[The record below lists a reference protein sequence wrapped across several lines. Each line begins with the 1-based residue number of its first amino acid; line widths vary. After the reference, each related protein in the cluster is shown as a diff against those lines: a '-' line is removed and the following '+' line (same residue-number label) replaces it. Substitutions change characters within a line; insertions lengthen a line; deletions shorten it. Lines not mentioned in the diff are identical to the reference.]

1 MSTLKAN
8 AYLDSSG
15 GTTATINGITPIS
28 LNTLNASGS
37 APVYACRA
45 WVNFNGVTT
54 ITIRAS
60 GNVSSVVRNST
71 GNYTI
76 NFTTPMQDANYA
88 SVISV
93 MPDNADLTT
102 VASGW
107 NIFGGTHSASSIQIG
122 TGWRIFSQSG
132 GIGDCSYVNVAIF
145 R

>member
-1 MSTLKAN
+1 MSTVKAN

-28 LNTLNASGS
+28 LATLNASGS

-60 GNVSSVVRNST
+60 GNVSSVTRNGT
-71 GNYTI
+71 GDYTI
-76 NFTTPMQDANYA
+76 NFSTAMQDANYA

-93 MPDNADLTT
+93 MPDNADVTT

-107 NIFGGTHSASSIQIG
+107 NKFGGTHTSSSLQIG
-122 TGWRIFSQSG
+122 TGWRDLNQSG
-132 GIGDCSYVNVAIF
+132 GVGDCSYVNVAIF